1 MPCPFVDRRGTVSPV
16 YGTSIASGV
25 GADVGPFQ
33 EYLSYGQEFV
43 T

>member
-1 MPCPFVDRRGTVSPV
+1 MPYPGVDQADTDCPV
-16 YGTSIASGV
+16 YGTGIASGV
-25 GADVGPFQ
+25 GADAGPFQ